1 MPQDL
6 TEDKS
11 TLCPRGIFI
20 IFELLDLFDNV
31 YIYFVISEQ
40 L

>member
-1 MPQDL
+1 M
-6 TEDKS
+6 
-11 TLCPRGIFI
+11 CPRGIFI

>member
-1 MPQDL
+1 MAR
-6 TEDKS
+6 
-11 TLCPRGIFI
+11 LCPRGIFI

-31 YIYFVISEQ
+31 YIYYVISEQ